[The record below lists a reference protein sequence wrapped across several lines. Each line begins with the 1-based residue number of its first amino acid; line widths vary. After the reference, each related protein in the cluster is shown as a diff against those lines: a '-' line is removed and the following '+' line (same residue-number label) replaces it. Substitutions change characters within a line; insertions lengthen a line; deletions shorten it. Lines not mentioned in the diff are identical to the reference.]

1 LIAVTI
7 FPKII
12 VFLLYKNS
20 GMFVISSNVRKR
32 TIILLLC
39 LVLAIHSIAQNS
51 DSAKKVYHFSGNALV
66 TNNGISFIPTFSLGK
81 PAMIVTLS
89 MGDNRL
95 SFEPEFRFSLEGK
108 PWAILLWGRYKVV
121 QNDKFTFTAG
131 SHLGLSYNYPNV
143 IINGVATDIT
153 QVKRYLATEFVPNY
167 FFNKNLSVGM
177 YYLYSHGLDIGTTN
191 NTHFITLNSNISH
204 IPFIKDLYFNFRPQ
218 VYYLKMDSQD
228 GYFTSATLSLLKN
241 KCPFSIAA
249 IFNQKINTNI
259 VTKDF
264 VWNVSL
270 NYSFNHNYTRK

>member
-1 LIAVTI
+1 MYLNSKKHGKVVLVILFSLCFLI
-7 FPKII
+7 K
-12 VFLLYKNS
+12 
-20 GMFVISSNVRKR
+20 
-32 TIILLLC
+32 
-39 LVLAIHSIAQNS
+39 SIAQNS
-51 DSAKKVYHFSGNALV
+51 DSAKKVFHFSGNALV

-81 PAMIVTLS
+81 PATIVTLS
-89 MGDNRL
+89 MGDKRL

-108 PWAILLWGRYKVV
+108 PWSILLWGRYKIT
-121 QNDKFTFTAG
+121 NTEKFKFTTG
-131 SHLGLSYNYPNV
+131 THLGLAYNYPNV
-143 IINGVATDIT
+143 IINGIATDIT